1 MSTNDRDFRAAGRAI
16 DELRRDYA
24 RLLGVSEEEAARVF
38 PSEAGPGDEAST
50 RIALGV
56 GICPRKLP
64 LVSFAPIRRSTV
76 AAQPMERS
84 LGQALRRKARRMIG
98 ETP

>member
-1 MSTNDRDFRAAGRAI
+1 MSTNDRDLRAAGCAI
-16 DELRRDYA
+16 DEMRRDYA
-24 RLLGVSEEEAARVF
+24 RLLGVSEEEAARIF
-38 PSEAGPGDEAST
+38 PSEARPDAEVSE
-50 RIALGV
+50 RIALGS
-56 GICPRKLP
+56 GICPKKLP
-64 LVSFAPIRRSTV
+64 LLCFAPIRRSIV